1 MNYRFVKVPDC
12 IDTSRPIMPLRDEDE
27 KDWLYGVDVAWLGEV
42 LMTWSAAS
50 NNHVY
55 GQQEMS
61 EYPAVSGWHNFLRGL
76 ARSIK
81 DRSESKYIFSA
92 LPGAHKIDE
101 SDIEPVHFGDV
112 PADVIV
118 GDPMRRTDISDMFDW
133 MAEKHPKFVKRYML
147 NIETEIVSSTT
158 NHGDEGNRSWEEL
171 SAPGDNCVYRWNW
184 FYLDTHGSIW
194 AHLLDGGAWRRDERT
209 IKMSGRIANCDAS
222 WFSSCTLFAEFDSS
236 CESVYNK
243 LFLPLTGCTFE
254 QSGNDVAVSGRMDPA
269 TAKALLNVTE
279 KQYKSDLHTD
289 EFTEGQ
295 GYSNIIIVKF
305 NAKCFFELAQDYR
318 HP

>member
-12 IDTSRPIMPLRDEDE
+12 IDTSRPLMPLREEDE
-27 KDWLYGVDVAWLGEV
+27 EFWLYGVDTAWLGEV
-42 LMTWSAAS
+42 LMTWCAAS
-50 NNHVY
+50 NYFVY
-55 GQQEMS
+55 PQEEMP
-61 EYPAVSGWHNFLRGL
+61 EYPAIADWHNFLRGV
-76 ARSIK
+76 ARNIT
-81 DRSESKYIFSA
+81 RSSNFFA
-92 LPGAHKIDE
+92 TLPGAYKPDE
-101 SDIEPVHFGDV
+101 SDLTPISFSDV
-112 PADVIV
+112 PADVVV
-118 GDPMRRTDISDMFDW
+118 GDPMKRTDISDLFDW
-133 MAEKHPKFVKRYML
+133 LAEKQPRYVKRFL
-147 NIETEIVSSTT
+147 NAIETEITSSST

-171 SAPGDNCVYRWNW
+171 STPGDHDVYRWNW
-184 FYLDTHGSIW
+184 FYIDTNGAWEHI
-194 AHLLDGGAWRRDERT
+194 LDGGAWRRDERT
-209 IKMSGRIANCDAS
+209 IKMSGKVLNCDAR

-295 GYSNIIIVKF
+295 GYSDIIIVKS
-305 NAKCFFELAQDYR
+305 NAKCFFELAAEYR